1 MITLRLQEP
10 DVSVKTLCSLF
21 GKTRHAHYD
30 YLWGLER
37 DILLQDVVLREV
49 GQIRADLPK
58 LGTRKLH
65 FLLKDPLLKH
75 GISIGRD
82 YLFDLLCSR
91 GMLVKRRRRRSITT
105 DSNHWMHKYDNL
117 IQEIEIIRAEQVW
130 VSDIT
135 YLTLNNSFVYLS
147 LITDAYSHQI
157 MGHRVQND
165 LSAAGCIGA
174 LEMAVLKRT
183 TPHLSLVHHSDRG
196 SQYCSKSYIDILR
209 TQKVAVSMTQ
219 NGSPYDNAIAERIN
233 GILKSEFEIE
243 RNTGSMIQLRDKIDH
258 AINIYNNLRPHDSCE
273 SLTPNQAHLK
283 TGFLNKNWKNYR
295 KVNWERKKQESA
307 NVKNSTSIDIGDSST
322 AISTEVAEGL
332 IQFKI
337 QEMKQT

>member
-1 MITLRLQEP
+1 MIALRVHEP
-10 DVSVKTLCSLF
+10 DASVKTLCSLF

-30 YLWGLER
+30 YLWRLEHN
-37 DILLQDVVLREV
+37 ILLQDVVLREV
-49 GQIRADLPK
+49 HQIRTDLPK

-65 FLLKDPLLKH
+65 FMLKEPLLKH

-82 YLFDLLCSR
+82 YLFDLLCSC
-91 GMLVKRRRRRSITT
+91 GMLIKRRRRRNITT

-117 IQEIEIIRAEQVW
+117 IKEMEIIRAEQVW

-157 MGHRVQND
+157 MGYQVQND

-174 LEMAVLKRT
+174 LEMALLKRT

-196 SQYCSKSYIDILR
+196 SQYCSKSYVDMLKDA
-209 TQKVAVSMTQ
+209 KVAISMTQ
-219 NGSPYDNAIAERIN
+219 TGSPYDNAIAERIN

-243 RNTGSMIQLRDKIDH
+243 QNTGSMAQLRLKIVH
-258 AINIYNNLRPHDSCE
+258 AINTYNKLRPHDSCQ
-273 SLTPNQAHLK
+273 SLTPEQAHLR
-283 TGFLNKNWKNYR
+283 TGILNKNWKNY
-295 KVNWERKKQESA
+295 KKINWERKKQQG
-307 NVKNSTSIDIGDSST
+307 VKEN
-322 AISTEVAEGL
+322 A
-332 IQFKI
+332 
-337 QEMKQT
+337 KQHF

>member
-1 MITLRLQEP
+1 MIALRIQEG

-30 YLWGLER
+30 YLWR
-37 DILLQDVVLREV
+37 MDHNVLLQDVVLREV
-49 GQIRADLPK
+49 EQIRIDLPK

-65 FLLKDPLLKH
+65 YMLKGPLLNH

-91 GMLVKRRRRRSITT
+91 GMLIKRRRRRSITT

-117 IQEIEIIRAEQVW
+117 IQEVEIIRAEQVW

-157 MGHRVQND
+157 MGYQVQND

-174 LEMAVLKRT
+174 LKMALLTRS
-183 TPHLSLVHHSDRG
+183 TPFLTLVHHSDRG
-196 SQYCSKSYIDILR
+196 SQYCSKPYVDILK
-209 TQKVAVSMTQ
+209 TEKMAISMTQ
-219 NGSPYDNAIAERIN
+219 TGSPYDNAIAERIN

-243 RNTGSMIQLRDKIDH
+243 RNTGSMAQLRLKITN
-258 AINIYNNLRPHDSCE
+258 AINLYNTLRPHDSCE
-273 SLTPNQAHLK
+273 SLTPEQAHLR
-283 TGFLNKNWKNYR
+283 TGILGKNWKNYR
-295 KVNWERKKQESA
+295 KINWERKKQESVNLKNNTSA
-307 NVKNSTSIDIGDSST
+307 NVGTTSVPT
-322 AISTEVAEGL
+322 FAEVAEGL
-332 IQFKI
+332 TKLKI
-337 QEMKQT
+337 Q